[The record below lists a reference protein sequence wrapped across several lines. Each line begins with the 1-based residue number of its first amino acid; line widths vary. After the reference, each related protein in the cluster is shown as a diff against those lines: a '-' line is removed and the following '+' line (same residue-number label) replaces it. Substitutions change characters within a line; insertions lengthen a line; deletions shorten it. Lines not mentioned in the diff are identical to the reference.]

1 MGNDDGWHTK
11 NLVGIKN
18 QGDVKMWTRFTD
30 QSTPAETRPVFGGY
44 LKHTNVKGQDRTKW
58 KET

>member
-1 MGNDDGWHTK
+1 
-11 NLVGIKN
+11 
-18 QGDVKMWTRFTD
+18 MWTRFTD